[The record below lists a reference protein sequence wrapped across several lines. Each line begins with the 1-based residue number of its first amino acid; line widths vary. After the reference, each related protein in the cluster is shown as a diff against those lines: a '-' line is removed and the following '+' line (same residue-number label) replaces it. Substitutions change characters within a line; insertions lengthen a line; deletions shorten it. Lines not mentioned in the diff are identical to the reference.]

1 MSAEPKSAG
10 ERKPR
15 SVFKKVK
22 NAFKLRRG
30 SRRGSPSR
38 PQHIDTADY
47 GTPPRR
53 KFPTEIQVVPG
64 TPDSLMSGVSG
75 VTGMPEPGISMFS
88 SVLPSLKSDD
98 SMQSISFFDPLSP
111 TGKNPSNNN
120 ISFKREPP
128 ARSKSILQSWF
139 RASSFRP
146 SIKRSWFTESQYFKN
161 LIEKV
166 FKNVDMDNS
175 GSIDKKEMYSALLL
189 VHLKLATCMGPAA
202 CKPPTRKYVNSIFD
216 HLDIDK
222 SGELEREEFAC
233 AMTILCSQITSRVFI
248 QWTMVLMIVPF
259 ISKMIL
265 DCLVNLIWILRSIWI
280 KVDQYEEFTEYVE
293 TFARKMV
300 TTIFELMPS
309 KVQQLLATLPVDI
322 MSSIPLT
329 IVSSL
334 LGTILVP
341 YLIFK
346 CDEAFHKMAA
356 KKKNASA
363 LQKVNN

>member
-1 MSAEPKSAG
+1 
-10 ERKPR
+10 
-15 SVFKKVK
+15 
-22 NAFKLRRG
+22 
-30 SRRGSPSR
+30 
-38 PQHIDTADY
+38 
-47 GTPPRR
+47 
-53 KFPTEIQVVPG
+53 
-64 TPDSLMSGVSG
+64 
-75 VTGMPEPGISMFS
+75 
-88 SVLPSLKSDD
+88 
-98 SMQSISFFDPLSP
+98 
-111 TGKNPSNNN
+111 
-120 ISFKREPP
+120 
-128 ARSKSILQSWF
+128 
-139 RASSFRP
+139 
-146 SIKRSWFTESQYFKN
+146 
-161 LIEKV
+161 
-166 FKNVDMDNS
+166 MDNS